1 MTKRWI
7 AAIGLLVLV
16 GGCSEMPFYQQG
28 FGMAV
33 GLHDQAVRDRQAF
46 HDEQMK
52 LSLDLVCDNSVGA
65 IGRLQDEVSKVY
77 ILRHCGVVSGVG
89 TGGFGSA
96 MFMGPP

>member
-1 MTKRWI
+1 MRHPLL
-7 AAIGLLVLV
+7 AAAALFLTLA
-16 GGCSEMPFYQQG
+16 GCSEMPFYQQG
-28 FGMAV
+28 FAVAV

-65 IGRLQDEVSKVY
+65 IGRLQDQVSVNY
-77 ILRHCGVVSGVG
+77 ILRHCGVVQGVG